1 MRKHVSVL
9 GLAARGAVGRILL
22 ITVLTAA
29 LAGALL
35 YLVPFVL
42 LFLGYAIGSAL
53 GWGEGGCVLI
63 GFAFFALGEACN
75 VIYQRRKKASPITF
89 EIIQVLET

>member
-1 MRKHVSVL
+1 MRKHLSVL

-35 YLVPFVL
+35 YLVPAQTPSQSTI
-42 LFLGYAIGSAL
+42 YPD
-53 GWGEGGCVLI
+53 GEV
-63 GFAFFALGEACN
+63 
-75 VIYQRRKKASPITF
+75 V
-89 EIIQVLET
+89 ET

>member
-1 MRKHVSVL
+1 MRKHLSVL

-35 YLVPFVL
+35 YLVYTYHRTLKSL
-42 LFLGYAIGSAL
+42 LTTDDDD
-53 GWGEGGCVLI
+53 
-63 GFAFFALGEACN
+63 FFDVDDED
-75 VIYQRRKKASPITF
+75 
-89 EIIQVLET
+89 